1 MGDLWAELGRR
12 LTERWV
18 STLALPGALY
28 LAVATA
34 AYALGWSGAWDAG
47 HLAERVTGWAAD
59 PRVDTFGGQALVL
72 AAVLAGST
80 AVGLVARGSG
90 WLVERLWT
98 AADWE
103 RWPPPLRGWTWRWV
117 RSRRARWDRLRG
129 EVERA
134 RNGEEEQ
141 FRGGEAERT
150 RDGEEERARKGEAE
164 PTRSGKAERT
174 RDGEAERTWKGEA
187 ERPRREGGEGAR
199 RGGGEV
205 GQARGSGREE
215 AFAKAYDRMARIS
228 PERPERPTWCGDRI
242 AAVRTR
248 LARDHRAD
256 LAVLWPHLWLVLPE
270 EERVEVTAAREDL
283 SRATGLTAWGLLYLP
298 LTVWWWPA
306 ALVAAAV
313 AGIAWVRARSAA
325 GNYAT
330 LVEAVVRLHAVELA
344 DRVGV
349 AHEGVFSGELGER
362 LTLRL
367 RASMPPA
374 PVLAPLASV
383 PPPVAAPPV
392 AASPD
397 PVPVRPPSETAPPV
411 PMPPPPESASP
422 PPETTSPVTMP
433 PPPESAP
440 PPGSAPPPVPEPAP
454 PSAADTTAPGPE
466 DEGPPG

>member
-34 AYALGWSGAWDAG
+34 AYALGWSGAWDVG

-80 AVGLVARGSG
+80 AVGLVTQGLG

-103 RWPPPLRGWTWRWV
+103 RWPPPLRGWTGRWV

-134 RNGEEEQ
+134 RNGYV
-141 FRGGEAERT
+141 
-150 RDGEEERARKGEAE
+150 ERA
-164 PTRSGKAERT
+164 RSGKAERT
-174 RDGEAERTWKGEA
+174 R
-187 ERPRREGGEGAR
+187 REGGEGAP

-205 GQARGSGREE
+205 GQARGSGGEE
-215 AFAKAYDRMARIS
+215 AFAKAYDRMARVS

-283 SRATGLTAWGLLYLP
+283 SRATGLTAWALLYLP

-349 AHEGVFSGELGER
+349 AHEGAFSGELGER

-367 RASMPPA
+367 RASMPPV
-374 PVLAPLASV
+374 PVLAPLVSTPV
-383 PPPVAAPPV
+383 PPVAAPAV
-392 AASPD
+392 AASPA
-397 PVPVRPPSETAPPV
+397 PVPVRPPSEAAPPV
-411 PMPPPPESASP
+411 PMPPPP
-422 PPETTSPVTMP
+422 VTEP
-433 PPPESAP
+433 
-440 PPGSAPPPVPEPAP
+440 APPPVPEPAP

>member
-1 MGDLWAELGRR
+1 VGGLWAELGRR

-34 AYALGWSGAWDAG
+34 AYALGWSGAWDVG
-47 HLAERVTGWAAD
+47 HLAERVTVWAAD

-80 AVGLVARGSG
+80 AVGLAARGLG

-103 RWPPPLRGWTWRWV
+103 RWPPPLRGWTGRWV

-134 RNGEEEQ
+134 RS
-141 FRGGEAERT
+141 GEAERT
-150 RDGEEERARKGEAE
+150 RKGEAE
-164 PTRSGKAERT
+164 PTRSGKAEQARSGKAEQA
-174 RDGEAERTWKGEA
+174 RSGEAERT
-187 ERPRREGGEGAR
+187 RHEGGEEAR

-205 GQARGSGREE
+205 GQARDSGREE
-215 AFAKAYDRMARIS
+215 AFAKAYDRMARVS

-283 SRATGLTAWGLLYLP
+283 SRATGLTAWALLYLP

-306 ALVAAAV
+306 ALVATAV
-313 AGIAWVRARSAA
+313 AGVAWVRARSAA

-349 AHEGVFSGELGER
+349 AHEGTFSGELGER

-367 RASMPPA
+367 RASMPPV
-374 PVLAPLASV
+374 PVLAPLVSG
-383 PPPVAAPPV
+383 PPSVAASPSPVTAQPV
-392 AASPD
+392 AASPT
-397 PVPVRPPSETAPPV
+397 PVSVPPPSEATPPVTAPP
-411 PMPPPPESASP
+411 PPVTASP
-422 PPETTSPVTMP
+422 PQEATPPVTMR

-440 PPGSAPPPVPEPAP
+440 PPGPAPPPVPEPAP
-454 PSAADTTAPGPE
+454 PSTADTAAPGPE
-466 DEGPPG
+466 DEGPL

>member
-34 AYALGWSGAWDAG
+34 AYALGWSGAWDVG
-47 HLAERVTGWAAD
+47 QLAERVTGWAAD

-72 AAVLAGST
+72 AAVVAGST
-80 AVGLVARGSG
+80 AVGLAARGLG

-103 RWPPPLRGWTWRWV
+103 RWPPPLRGWTGRWV

-134 RNGEEEQ
+134 RGGGGEAERSEEAGRARSRGGEAEWSEEAGRARS
-141 FRGGEAERT
+141 RGGEAER
-150 RDGEEERARKGEAE
+150 
-164 PTRSGKAERT
+164 
-174 RDGEAERTWKGEA
+174 
-187 ERPRREGGEGAR
+187 AR
-199 RGGGEV
+199 RGSGEV
-205 GQARGSGREE
+205 RQARGSGGEE

-283 SRATGLTAWGLLYLP
+283 ALATGLTAWALLYLP

-313 AGIAWVRARSAA
+313 AGIAWVRARSAV

-374 PVLAPLASV
+374 PVLAPPVSPPV
-383 PPPVAAPPV
+383 PPVAAPPV
-392 AASPD
+392 AASPA
-397 PVPVRPPSETAPPV
+397 PAPPV
-411 PMPPPPESASP
+411 TASQPPAPVPPVAETRPSTAESRS
-422 PPETTSPVTMP
+422 
-433 PPPESAP
+433 
-440 PPGSAPPPVPEPAP
+440 PVPEPAP
-454 PSAADTTAPGPE
+454 PSAADTTAPGRE
-466 DEGPPG
+466 GEGPQR

>member
-34 AYALGWSGAWDAG
+34 AYALGWSGAWDVG

-72 AAVLAGST
+72 AAVVAGST
-80 AVGLVARGSG
+80 AVGLVARGLG

-103 RWPPPLRGWTWRWV
+103 RWPPPLRGWTGRWV

-134 RNGEEEQ
+134 RGG
-141 FRGGEAERT
+141 GGEAERS
-150 RDGEEERARKGEAE
+150 EEAGRARKG
-164 PTRSGKAERT
+164 S
-174 RDGEAERTWKGEA
+174 
-187 ERPRREGGEGAR
+187 
-199 RGGGEV
+199 GEV
-205 GQARGSGREE
+205 RQARGSGGEE
-215 AFAKAYDRMARIS
+215 AFAKAYDRLAGIS

-270 EERVEVTAAREDL
+270 EERAEVTAAREDL
-283 SRATGLTAWGLLYLP
+283 ALATGLTAWALLYLP

-313 AGIAWVRARSAA
+313 AGIAWVRARSAV

-367 RASMPPA
+367 RASMPPGPVPAPSVSA
-374 PVLAPLASV
+374 PV
-383 PPPVAAPPV
+383 PPVAAPPV
-392 AASPD
+392 AASPTPEPPVTASQPPA
-397 PVPVRPPSETAPPV
+397 PVPPVAGAQPPTA
-411 PMPPPPESASP
+411 ESRS
-422 PPETTSPVTMP
+422 
-433 PPPESAP
+433 
-440 PPGSAPPPVPEPAP
+440 PVPEPVP
-454 PSAADTTAPGPE
+454 PSAAGTADSEREG
-466 DEGPPG
+466 EGPRR

>member
-103 RWPPPLRGWTWRWV
+103 RWPPPLRGWTGRWV

-129 EVERA
+129 EAERA
-134 RNGEEEQ
+134 RN
-141 FRGGEAERT
+141 
-150 RDGEEERARKGEAE
+150 
-164 PTRSGKAERT
+164 
-174 RDGEAERTWKGEA
+174 GEAERTWKGEA

-374 PVLAPLASV
+374 PVLAPLVPV

-392 AASPD
+392 APSPD
-397 PVPVRPPSETAPPV
+397 PVSVRPPSETAPPV
-411 PMPPPPESASP
+411 PMPPPPVTASP
-422 PPETTSPVTMP
+422 PPEATSPVTMP

>member
-134 RNGEEEQ
+134 RN
-141 FRGGEAERT
+141 
-150 RDGEEERARKGEAE
+150 
-164 PTRSGKAERT
+164 
-174 RDGEAERTWKGEA
+174 GEAERTWKGEA

-374 PVLAPLASV
+374 PVLAPLVPV

-392 AASPD
+392 APSPD
-397 PVPVRPPSETAPPV
+397 PVSVRPPSETAPPV
-411 PMPPPPESASP
+411 PMPPPPVTASP
-422 PPETTSPVTMP
+422 PPEATSPVTMP

>member
-1 MGDLWAELGRR
+1 MGGLWAELGRR

-18 STLALPGALY
+18 GTLALPGALY

-34 AYALGWSGAWDAG
+34 AYALGWSGAWDVG

-80 AVGLVARGSG
+80 AVGLAAQGVG

-103 RWPPPLRGWTWRWV
+103 RWPPPLRGWTGWWV

-134 RNGEEEQ
+134 RS
-141 FRGGEAERT
+141 GEAERT
-150 RDGEEERARKGEAE
+150 RN
-164 PTRSGKAERT
+164 
-174 RDGEAERTWKGEA
+174 GEAERT
-187 ERPRREGGEGAR
+187 RREGGEAR

-205 GQARGSGREE
+205 GQARDSGREE
-215 AFAKAYDRMARIS
+215 AFAKAYDRMARVS

-283 SRATGLTAWGLLYLP
+283 SRATGLTAWALLYLP

-306 ALVAAAV
+306 ALVATAV

-330 LVEAVVRLHAVELA
+330 LVEAVVRLHAMELA

-349 AHEGVFSGELGER
+349 AHEGTFSGELGER

-367 RASMPPA
+367 RASIPPV
-374 PVLAPLASV
+374 PVLAPLVSG
-383 PPPVAAPPV
+383 PPPVAAPP
-392 AASPD
+392 
-397 PVPVRPPSETAPPV
+397 
-411 PMPPPPESASP
+411 
-422 PPETTSPVTMP
+422 
-433 PPPESAP
+433 
-440 PPGSAPPPVPEPAP
+440 PGPAPPPVPEPAP
-454 PSAADTTAPGPE
+454 PSTADAAAPGPE
-466 DEGPPG
+466 GEGPL

>member
-34 AYALGWSGAWDAG
+34 AYALGWSGAWDVG

-72 AAVLAGST
+72 AAVVAGST
-80 AVGLVARGSG
+80 AVGLAARGLG

-103 RWPPPLRGWTWRWV
+103 RWPPPLRGWTGRWV

-134 RNGEEEQ
+134 RGGGGEAERSEEAGRARN
-141 FRGGEAERT
+141 RGGEAER
-150 RDGEEERARKGEAE
+150 
-164 PTRSGKAERT
+164 
-174 RDGEAERTWKGEA
+174 
-187 ERPRREGGEGAR
+187 AR
-199 RGGGEV
+199 RGSGEAR
-205 GQARGSGREE
+205 QARGSGGEE

-283 SRATGLTAWGLLYLP
+283 ALATGLTAWALLYLP

-313 AGIAWVRARSAA
+313 AGIAWVRARSAV

-374 PVLAPLASV
+374 PVLAPSV
-383 PPPVAAPPV
+383 SAPVPPVAVPPV
-392 AASPD
+392 AASPAPA
-397 PVPVRPPSETAPPV
+397 PVPPAAETRPPTA
-411 PMPPPPESASP
+411 ESRS
-422 PPETTSPVTMP
+422 
-433 PPPESAP
+433 
-440 PPGSAPPPVPEPAP
+440 PVPEPAP
-454 PSAADTTAPGPE
+454 PSAADAAAPGRE
-466 DEGPPG
+466 GEGPRR

>member
-103 RWPPPLRGWTWRWV
+103 RWPPPLRGWTGRWV

-134 RNGEEEQ
+134 RNGE
-141 FRGGEAERT
+141 AE
-150 RDGEEERARKGEAE
+150 
-164 PTRSGKAERT
+164 
-174 RDGEAERTWKGEA
+174 
-187 ERPRREGGEGAR
+187 
-199 RGGGEV
+199 
-205 GQARGSGREE
+205 QARGREE
-215 AFAKAYDRMARIS
+215 AFAKAYDRMARVS

-344 DRVGV
+344 DRAGV
-349 AHEGVFSGELGER
+349 AHEGAFSGELGER

-374 PVLAPLASV
+374 PVLAPLVSAPV
-383 PPPVAAPPV
+383 PPVAAPPV
-392 AASPD
+392 
-397 PVPVRPPSETAPPV
+397 
-411 PMPPPPESASP
+411 
-422 PPETTSPVTMP
+422 TMR

-440 PPGSAPPPVPEPAP
+440 PPGAAPPPVPEPAP
-454 PSAADTTAPGPE
+454 PSAADTTASGPE
-466 DEGPPG
+466 DEGPPT

>member
-80 AVGLVARGSG
+80 AVGLVARGLG

-103 RWPPPLRGWTWRWV
+103 RWPPPLRGWTGRWV

-134 RNGEEEQ
+134 RGGGAEAERSEGTARARSRSEEAERARR
-141 FRGGEAERT
+141 RGGEVR
-150 RDGEEERARKGEAE
+150 RAR
-164 PTRSGKAERT
+164 S
-174 RDGEAERTWKGEA
+174 
-187 ERPRREGGEGAR
+187 
-199 RGGGEV
+199 GGG
-205 GQARGSGREE
+205 EE

-256 LAVLWPHLWLVLPE
+256 LPVLWPHLWLVLPE

-283 SRATGLTAWGLLYLP
+283 ALATGLTAWALLYLP
-298 LTVWWWPA
+298 LAVWWWPA

-313 AGIAWVRARSAA
+313 AGIAWVRARSAT

-330 LVEAVVRLHAVELA
+330 LVEAVVRLHSVELA

-374 PVLAPLASV
+374 PAP
-383 PPPVAAPPV
+383 APSEAEP
-392 AASPD
+392 
-397 PVPVRPPSETAPPV
+397 PVPV
-411 PMPPPPESASP
+411 
-422 PPETTSPVTMP
+422 P

-454 PSAADTTAPGPE
+454 PSAADTTASGPE
-466 DEGPPG
+466 GEGPPR

>member
-34 AYALGWSGAWDAG
+34 AYALGWSGAWNAG

-80 AVGLVARGSG
+80 AVGLVARGLG

-103 RWPPPLRGWTWRWV
+103 RWPPPLRGWTGRWV

-134 RNGEEEQ
+134 RNGEEE
-141 FRGGEAERT
+141 
-150 RDGEEERARKGEAE
+150 RARK
-164 PTRSGKAERT
+164 R
-174 RDGEAERTWKGEA
+174 EA

-215 AFAKAYDRMARIS
+215 AFAKAYDRMARVS

-283 SRATGLTAWGLLYLP
+283 SHATGLTAWGLLYLP

-367 RASMPPA
+367 RASMPSA
-374 PVLAPLASV
+374 PVLAPL
-383 PPPVAAPPV
+383 VAAPPV

-397 PVPVRPPSETAPPV
+397 PVSVRPPSEAAPPV
-411 PMPPPPESASP
+411 PMPPPPE
-422 PPETTSPVTMP
+422 T
-433 PPPESAP
+433 AP

>member
-12 LTERWV
+12 LTERWG
-18 STLALPGALY
+18 SAPALPGALY
-28 LAVATA
+28 LAVAAA
-34 AYALGWSGAWDAG
+34 AYALGWSGAWDVG

-72 AAVLAGST
+72 AAVVAGST
-80 AVGLVARGSG
+80 AVGLVARGLG

-103 RWPPPLRGWTWRWV
+103 RWPPPLRGWTGRWV

-134 RNGEEEQ
+134 R
-141 FRGGEAERT
+141 GGGVEAERS
-150 RDGEEERARKGEAE
+150 GEVERAR
-164 PTRSGKAERT
+164 
-174 RDGEAERTWKGEA
+174 
-187 ERPRREGGEGAR
+187 
-199 RGGGEV
+199 
-205 GQARGSGREE
+205 RGSGEVRRAPDGGGEE

-256 LAVLWPHLWLVLPE
+256 LAVLWPHLWLALPE

-283 SRATGLTAWGLLYLP
+283 ALATGLTAWALLYLP

-313 AGIAWVRARSAA
+313 AGIAWVRARSAV

-367 RASMPPA
+367 RASMPLA
-374 PVLAPLASV
+374 PVSPHSV
-383 PPPVAAPPV
+383 PPPVPPV
-392 AASPD
+392 AASPA
-397 PVPVRPPSETAPPV
+397 PAPAPPV
-411 PMPPPPESASP
+411 AGTRPPTAESRSP
-422 PPETTSPVTMP
+422 
-433 PPPESAP
+433 A
-440 PPGSAPPPVPEPAP
+440 PEPAP
-454 PSAADTTAPGPE
+454 PAADTAGSGPE
-466 DEGPPG
+466 HEEPRR

>member
-1 MGDLWAELGRR
+1 VGGLWAELGRG

-34 AYALGWSGAWDAG
+34 AYALGWSGAWDVG

-80 AVGLVARGSG
+80 AVGLVAQGLG

-103 RWPPPLRGWTWRWV
+103 RWPPPLRGWTGRWV

-134 RNGEEEQ
+134 RSGEAEQTRGGDAERTRNGEAE
-141 FRGGEAERT
+141 RARNGEAERT
-150 RDGEEERARKGEAE
+150 R
-164 PTRSGKAERT
+164 
-174 RDGEAERTWKGEA
+174 
-187 ERPRREGGEGAR
+187 REGGEKAR
-199 RGGGEV
+199 RQGGEV
-205 GQARGSGREE
+205 GQARCSGREE
-215 AFAKAYDRMARIS
+215 AFAKAYDRMARVS

-306 ALVAAAV
+306 APVSAAV
-313 AGIAWVRARSAA
+313 TGIAWVRARSAA

-349 AHEGVFSGELGER
+349 AHEGTFSGELGER

-367 RASMPPA
+367 RASMPPV
-374 PVLAPLASV
+374 PVLAPLVSV
-383 PPPVAAPPV
+383 
-392 AASPD
+392 
-397 PVPVRPPSETAPPV
+397 
-411 PMPPPPESASP
+411 
-422 PPETTSPVTMP
+422 P

-454 PSAADTTAPGPE
+454 PSTADATASGPE
-466 DEGPPG
+466 NEGPPR